1 MGGGGAG
8 QPEGIEF
15 GGGGSGAPK
24 AACAPTLS
32 GDRDWRVRCPFMS
45 LTTHSVRIGVNWGP
59 QNADELQ
66 VTQPDFTLGSLYM
79 VLPQPPL
86 T

>member
-1 MGGGGAG
+1 MYAHS
-8 QPEGIEF
+8 QQLSLAKMRISISANNEV
-15 GGGGSGAPK
+15 A
-24 AACAPTLS
+24 S